1 MLPEEGLN
9 RRRHLRVDD
18 ASSIPVHG
26 IPDGLLISWR
36 YWARSGAFDD
46 APSRIALKQS
56 LDVILPGVVVVLIE
70 LGEGWGGWGVGVV
83 CGHSEGGREGKGDA
97 EGL

>member
-1 MLPEEGLN
+1 MS
-9 RRRHLRVDD
+9 RDD
-18 ASSIPVHG
+18 SPGA
-26 IPDGLLISWR
+26 ISLQL
-36 YWARSGAFDD
+36 G
-46 APSRIALKQS
+46 

-83 CGHSEGGREGKGDA
+83 CIHSEGGREGKGDG

>member
-1 MLPEEGLN
+1 MQLG
-9 RRRHLRVDD
+9 
-18 ASSIPVHG
+18 
-26 IPDGLLISWR
+26 
-36 YWARSGAFDD
+36 
-46 APSRIALKQS
+46 

-83 CGHSEGGREGKGDA
+83 CRHSEGGREGKDDG